1 MYRELMSYSTSS
13 ITASE
18 TYSLSFQCSQ
28 FKTHIFLNFW
38 SGNVFYQICLGA
50 GPRGILIPKR
60 LMGTISAFLG
70 LFDSPPS
77 CVCLV
82 DCPEKLCTCL
92 KTSLPGKLNSASVN
106 GFNQAELERC
116 LSIPTSRVLE
126 RHDYRTILECLLM
139 KLRTA
144 LDRDWL
150 QSLPTLHKVHKS
162 LSAVQNL
169 QCAWWFLL
177 FYLAFSV
184 FLTLPIPLRR
194 LQF

>member
-1 MYRELMSYSTSS
+1 MYREMLSYSASS

-18 TYSLSFQCSQ
+18 TYSLLFQCSQ
-28 FKTHIFLNFW
+28 FKTLIFLNFW
-38 SGNVFYQICLGA
+38 SGNVFYQICLGT
-50 GPRGILIPKR
+50 GPRGTLIPKR
-60 LMGTISAFLG
+60 MMGTVAAFLG
-70 LFDSPPS
+70 LFDSPPF

-92 KTSLPGKLNSASVN
+92 KTSLPRKLKSASVDE
-106 GFNQAELERC
+106 FNQAELEQC
-116 LSIPTSRVLE
+116 LSIPTSRILE
-126 RHDYRTILECLLM
+126 RHDYRTILM

-162 LSAVQNL
+162 LSVVQNL
-169 QCAWWFLL
+169 QVTWWFLM
-177 FYLAFSV
+177 FYLVFSV

>member
-1 MYRELMSYSTSS
+1 MYRELLSYCASS
-13 ITASE
+13 ITVSE
-18 TYSLSFQCSQ
+18 TDSLSFQCSQ

-50 GPRGILIPKR
+50 GPRGTLIPKR
-60 LMGTISAFLG
+60 MMGTIAAFLG

-106 GFNQAELERC
+106 VFNQAELARC
-116 LSIPTSRVLE
+116 LSFPTSRILE
-126 RHDYRTILECLLM
+126 GHDYRTILDFLLM

-144 LDRDWL
+144 LERDLL
-150 QSLPTLHKVHKS
+150 QSLPTLHKVRKS
-162 LSAVQNL
+162 LSV
-169 QCAWWFLL
+169 
-177 FYLAFSV
+177 V
-184 FLTLPIPLRR
+184 
-194 LQF
+194 

>member
-1 MYRELMSYSTSS
+1 M
-13 ITASE
+13 
-18 TYSLSFQCSQ
+18 
-28 FKTHIFLNFW
+28 
-38 SGNVFYQICLGA
+38 FYQICLGA
-50 GPRGILIPKR
+50 GPRGTLIPKR
-60 LMGTISAFLG
+60 MMGTFAAFLG
-70 LFDSPPS
+70 FFDSPPS

-92 KTSLPGKLNSASVN
+92 KTSLPGKLKSASVN

-116 LSIPTSRVLE
+116 LSIPKSRILD
-126 RHDYRTILECLLM
+126 RHDYRTILDFLLM

-162 LSAVQNL
+162 LSAVQNS
-169 QCAWWFLL
+169 QVAWWFLL
-177 FYLAFSV
+177 LYLAFSV
-184 FLTLPIPLRR
+184 FLTLPIPLRW